1 MFAGGALSAP
11 VLGLIDDHTLM
22 PLTATMGVF
31 SLLSVVSYYMLVE
44 REY

>member
-31 SLLSVVSYYMLVE
+31 SLLSIASYYFLVA
-44 REY
+44 REH